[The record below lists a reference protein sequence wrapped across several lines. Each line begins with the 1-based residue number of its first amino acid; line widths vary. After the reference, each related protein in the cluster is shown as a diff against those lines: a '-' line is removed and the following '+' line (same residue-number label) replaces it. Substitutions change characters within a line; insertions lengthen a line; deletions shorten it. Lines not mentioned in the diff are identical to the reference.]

1 MKHKK
6 FKIKKLEEK
15 HKEAYLK
22 TPVKPGEFSVW
33 EDEKQWGVG
42 FQTLQSRRSF
52 GVKRYASDL
61 KE

>member
-15 HKEAYLK
+15 HREAYLK
-22 TPVKPGEFSVW
+22 SPVNPGEFSVW
-33 EDEKQWGVG
+33 EDEKHWGAG

-52 GVKRYASDL
+52 GVKKHASDL